1 MARFTPQNIRN
12 VAILGHS
19 HDGKTSLAEALLHSA
34 GAIPRLGS
42 TDAGSATMD
51 FDPEEQ
57 KHHISIGAGVAHL
70 EWKGT
75 KINLVDCPGFADFI
89 GEAVGALR
97 AVEAAMLVVGANS
110 GVAVGTEAAWELLS
124 EKGEP
129 RLVVVNKMDK
139 ENADYPGVL
148 RALQEAFEP
157 KPVPLH
163 LPIGSE
169 ASFRGVVDL
178 LHRKAYLYEG
188 GKVTEGPIPADMEAD
203 VETYRTQ
210 LVEAACMADDTLLE
224 HYLEDEGA
232 NISDEEIVRATHEG
246 IRRGLVVP
254 VMCASATSEIGELQ
268 ILDAIVELMPSA
280 AEQPASEAEEHGG
293 LVPDPDGP
301 PAAVCFKTTA
311 DPFVGRI
318 SYLKVISGTLKP
330 ELQLFNTARNQPERL
345 AALSMPLG
353 KALQPVAELCAGD
366 IGTITKL
373 ASTLTGDV
381 LAAREVAVEVHA
393 PGLPVRTY
401 QMAVSAKNKG
411 EEEKVFAG
419 LHKLLDEDPTLALA
433 REDTTHEQ
441 ILSGMG
447 DVHLAVNLEKLKR
460 KYGVEGELHFP
471 RVPYRETIS
480 GTARVDKKHKKQ
492 SGGAGMYG
500 HCVIEVG
507 PAPRD
512 TGLQWEDKIFGGS
525 IPQNFRP
532 SVEKGVRKAM
542 EEGVLVGSPIVDI
555 HVRLVDG
562 STHPVDG
569 KDIAFQIAGSMAMR
583 EACREAHPILLEPI
597 MSVTVTV
604 PERFMGD
611 VMSLLSGKRGKVG
624 GVDSLPGSKSQVTG
638 HVPLKEMYE
647 FPKELRSMT
656 QGRGSYTMEMSRYEE
671 VPAHVAQALVE
682 QYQKDNAGKV
692 AQEV

>member
-1 MARFTPQNIRN
+1 MASFTPQNIRN
-12 VAILGHS
+12 IAILGHS
-19 HDGKTSLAEALLHSA
+19 HDGKTTLAEAMLHTA
-34 GAIPRLGS
+34 GAIPRLGNP
-42 TDAGSATMD
+42 DAGTATMD
-51 FDPEEQ
+51 FEPEEQ
-57 KHHISIGAGVAHL
+57 KHNISIGAGLAHL
-70 EWKGT
+70 EWKDT
-75 KINLVDCPGFADFI
+75 KVNLVDCPGFSDFI

-97 AVEAAMLVVGANS
+97 AVEAAMVVVGANS
-110 GVAVGTEAAWELLS
+110 GVSVGTETAWELLS

-139 ENADYPGVL
+139 ENADFAGVL
-148 RALQEAFEP
+148 RTLQETFEP

-169 ASFRGVVDL
+169 AGFRGIVDL

-188 GKVTEGPIPADMEAD
+188 GKVTEGPIPEEMQAE
-203 VETYRTQ
+203 VESYRTQ

-232 NISDEEIVRATHEG
+232 NIADEEIVRATHEG

-254 VMCASATSEIGELQ
+254 VMCASATAEIGEVQ

-293 LVPDPDGP
+293 LAPDPGGP

-318 SYLKVISGTLKP
+318 SYLKVISGTLRP
-330 ELQLFNTARNQPERL
+330 DQQLVNLTRNQPERL
-345 AALSMPLG
+345 TALSMPVG
-353 KALQPVAELCAGD
+353 KNLQPVTELCAGD
-366 IGTITKL
+366 IGAITKL

-381 LAAREVAVEVHA
+381 LAARDAAVEVHS
-393 PGLPVRTY
+393 PVLPVRTY
-401 QMAVSAKNKG
+401 QMAISARNKG
-411 EEEKVFAG
+411 DEEKVFAG
-419 LHKLLDEDPTLALA
+419 LHKLLDEDPTLALT
-433 REDTTHEQ
+433 REETTHEQ

-447 DVHLAVNLEKLKR
+447 DVHLSVNLEKLKR

-500 HCVIEVG
+500 HCVIEVA

-512 TGLQWEDKIFGGS
+512 TGLEWEDKIFGGS

-542 EEGVLVGSPIVDI
+542 EEGVLVGCPIVDV

-583 EACREAHPILLEPI
+583 EACREAHPVLLEPI
-597 MSVTVTV
+597 MNVTVTV

-624 GVDSLPGSKSQVTG
+624 GMDSLAGGKSQVTAQ
-638 HVPLKEMYE
+638 VPLKEMYE

-656 QGRGSYTMEMSRYEE
+656 QGRGSYTMEMSRYDE

-682 QYQKDNAGKV
+682 QYQKENAGKV

>member
-1 MARFTPQNIRN
+1 MAKFTPQNIRN
-12 VAILGHS
+12 IAILGHS

-34 GAIPRLGS
+34 GAIPRLGG
-42 TDAGSATMD
+42 TDAGTATMD
-51 FDPEEQ
+51 FEPEEQ
-57 KHHISIGAGVAHL
+57 KHKISIGAGVAHL
-70 EWKGT
+70 EWKDT

-97 AVEAAMLVVGANS
+97 AVEAAMVVVGANS
-110 GVAVGTEAAWELLS
+110 GVSVGTEAAWELLS

-129 RLVVVNKMDK
+129 RLVVINKMDK
-139 ENADYPGVL
+139 ENADFLGVL
-148 RALQEAFEP
+148 RILQETFEP

-169 ASFRGVVDL
+169 AGFKGVVDL
-178 LHRKAYLYEG
+178 LHRKAYIYEG

-203 VETYRTQ
+203 VATYRTQ

-246 IRRGLVVP
+246 IRSGLVVP
-254 VMCASATSEIGELQ
+254 VMCSSATSEIGELQ

-293 LVPDPDGP
+293 LVPDADGP
-301 PAAVCFKTTA
+301 SAAVCFKTTA

-318 SYLKVISGTLKP
+318 SYLKVISGTLRP
-330 ELQLFNTARNQPERL
+330 DQQLVNTTRNQPERL
-345 AALSMPLG
+345 TALSMPLG
-353 KALQPVAELCAGD
+353 KTLQPVTELCAGD
-366 IGTITKL
+366 IGAITKL

-381 LAAREVAVEVHA
+381 LAAKDFAVEVHA
-393 PGLPVRTY
+393 PALPVRTY
-401 QMAVSAKNKG
+401 QMAVSAKTKG
-411 EEEKVFAG
+411 DEEKVFAG
-419 LHKLLDEDPTLALA
+419 LHKLLDEDPTLALT

-447 DVHLAVNLEKLKR
+447 DVHLSVNLEKLKR

-471 RVPYRETIS
+471 RVPYRETVT

-542 EEGVLVGSPIVDI
+542 EEGVLVGCPIVDV

-583 EACREAHPILLEPI
+583 EACREAHPVLLEPI
-597 MSVTVTV
+597 MNVTVTV

-624 GVDSLPGSKSQVTG
+624 GMDSLPGSKSQVSAQ
-638 HVPLKEMYE
+638 VPLKEMYE

-671 VPAHVAQALVE
+671 VPAHVAQVLVD
-682 QYQKDNAGKV
+682 QYQKDSAGKV

>member
-12 VAILGHS
+12 IAILGHS
-19 HDGKTSLAEALLHSA
+19 HDGKTSLAEALLHCA

-42 TDAGSATMD
+42 TDSGSATMD
-51 FDPEEQ
+51 FEPEEQ
-57 KHHISIGAGVAHL
+57 KHSISISAGIGHL
-70 EWKGT
+70 EWKDT

-89 GEAVGALR
+89 GEALGGLR
-97 AVEAAMLVVGANS
+97 AVEAAMVVVGANS
-110 GVAVGTEAAWELLS
+110 GVSVGTEAAWELLG
-124 EKGEP
+124 ERGEP

-139 ENADYPGVL
+139 ENADYLGVL
-148 RALQEAFEP
+148 RSLQEVFEP

-169 ASFRGVVDL
+169 AGFKGVVDL
-178 LHRKAYLYEG
+178 LHRKAYTYEG
-188 GKVTEGPIPADMEAD
+188 GKTTEGAIPDSMAAE

-224 HYLEDEGA
+224 HYLEGVDIA
-232 NISDEEIVRATHEG
+232 DEEIVRATHEG
-246 IRRGLVVP
+246 IRNGSVVP
-254 VMCASATSEIGELQ
+254 VMCASATSEIGIQ
-268 ILDAIVELMPSA
+268 PVLDAIVELMPSA
-280 AEQPASEAEEHGG
+280 AELPASEAEEHGG
-293 LVPDPDGP
+293 LAPDAAGP
-301 PAAVCFKTTA
+301 VAALCFKTTA

-330 ELQLFNTARNQPERL
+330 EQQLVNSNRGQVERL

-353 KALQPVAELCAGD
+353 KTLQPVTELCAGD
-366 IGTITKL
+366 IGAISKL
-373 ASTLTGDV
+373 AATLTGDV
-381 LAAREVAVEVHA
+381 LAARDTKVEVRA
-393 PGLPVRTY
+393 PELPVRTY

-411 EEEKVFAG
+411 EEEKVFSG
-419 LHKLLDEDPTLALA
+419 LHKLLDEDPTLHLE
-433 REDTTHEQ
+433 REETTHEQ

-447 DVHLAVNLEKLKR
+447 DVHLETTLEKLKR
-460 KYGVEGELHFP
+460 KYGVDGQLHLP
-471 RVPYRETIS
+471 RVPYRETVT

-500 HCVIEVG
+500 HCVIEVA

-512 TGLQWEDKIFGGS
+512 SGLVWEDKIFGGS

-542 EEGVLVGSPIVDI
+542 EEGVLVGSPIVDVN
-555 HVRLVDG
+555 VRLVDG

-569 KDIAFQIAGSMAMR
+569 KDIAFQIAGAMAMR
-583 EACREAHPILLEPI
+583 EACREARPVVLEPI
-597 MSVTVTV
+597 MEVTATV

-624 GVDSLPGSKSQVTG
+624 GVNSQAGGKSQVAA

-656 QGRGSYTMEMSRYEE
+656 QGRGTYIMAFSRYEE
-671 VPAHVAQALVE
+671 VPAHVAQGLVE
-682 QYQKDNAGKV
+682 QYQKESAGKV
-692 AQEV
+692 PQEV

>member
-1 MARFTPQNIRN
+1 MARYTPQNIRN
-12 VAILGHS
+12 IAILGHS
-19 HDGKTSLAEALLHSA
+19 HDGKTSLAEAVLHAA

-42 TDAGSATMD
+42 TDNGTATLD

-57 KHHISIGAGVAHL
+57 KHNISIGAGIAHV
-70 EWKGT
+70 EWKDT
-75 KINLVDCPGFADFI
+75 KVNLVDCPGFSDFI
-89 GEAVGALR
+89 GEAIGGLR
-97 AVEAAMLVVGANS
+97 AVEAAMVVVGANS

-124 EKGEP
+124 ERGEP

-139 ENADYPGVL
+139 ENADYLGVL
-148 RALQEAFEP
+148 QALQDTFEP

-169 ASFRGVVDL
+169 AGFRGVVDL
-178 LHRKAYLYEG
+178 LHRKAYTYEG

-203 VETYRTQ
+203 VETYRRQ
-210 LVEAACMADDTLLE
+210 LVEAACMADDNLFE
-224 HYLEDEGA
+224 HYLEDEA
-232 NISDEEIVRATHEG
+232 SVSDDEIVRATHEG
-246 IRRGLVVP
+246 IRGGLVVP
-254 VMCASATSEIGELQ
+254 VMCTSAVNEIGALQ
-268 ILDAIVELMPSA
+268 VLDAIVELMPSA

-293 LVPDPDGP
+293 LVPDADGP
-301 PAAVCFKTTA
+301 PAALCFKTTA

-318 SYLKVISGTLKP
+318 SYLKVMSGTLKP
-330 ELQLFNTARNQPERL
+330 EQQLLNATRNQVERL

-353 KALQPVAELCAGD
+353 KTLQPVNELCAGD
-366 IGTITKL
+366 IGAISKL

-381 LAAREVAVEVHA
+381 LAAKETRVEVHA
-393 PGLPVRTY
+393 AQLPVRTY
-401 QMAVSAKNKG
+401 QMAITARNKG
-411 EEEKVFAG
+411 DEEKVFSG
-419 LHKLLDEDPTLALA
+419 LHKLLDEDPTLELT
-433 REDTTHEQ
+433 REETTHEQ
-441 ILSGMG
+441 ILRGMG
-447 DVHLAVNLEKLKR
+447 DVHLSVNLEKLKR
-460 KYGVEGELHFP
+460 KYGVEAELHFP
-471 RVPYRETIS
+471 KVPYRETIT

-500 HCVIEVG
+500 HAVIEVS

-512 TGLQWEDKIFGGS
+512 SGLVWEDKIFGGS

-542 EEGVLVGSPIVDI
+542 EEGILVGSPIVDV
-555 HVRLVDG
+555 HVKLVDG

-569 KDIAFQIAGSMAMR
+569 KDIAFQIAGAMAMR
-583 EACREAHPILLEPI
+583 EACREARPVVLEPI
-597 MSVTVTV
+597 MDVSVTV

-624 GVDSLPGSKSQVTG
+624 GMNPQPGGKSQVTAQ
-638 HVPLKEMYE
+638 VPLKEMYE

-656 QGRGSYTMEMSRYEE
+656 QGRGTYTMELSRYEE

-682 QYQKDNAGKV
+682 QHQKENAGKV